1 LIATAILSLYTYYNM
16 ARCTIRPLLHSN
28 INFKTDGASRWSA
41 QSIIKIMTAQH
52 SFVHTVLYLATIVG
66 WTSFHKAACNLDTKS
81 VKISLQRGLNL
92 AWFQQARN
100 SNL

>member
-1 LIATAILSLYTYYNM
+1 MT
-16 ARCTIRPLLHSN
+16 RCTIRPLLHSN

-66 WTSFHKAACNLDTKS
+66 LTSFHKAACDLDTKS
-81 VKISLQRGLNL
+81 VKIFLAAGAQPSLIPAGAKFEFVN
-92 AWFQQARN
+92 N
-100 SNL
+100 MH